1 MFLEK
6 LKPIEN
12 HQVKL
17 PFYLFC
23 LVPVFHQQLNSPFL
37 TSLTPTYLNTYLSF
51 CYLCAMEKTKFTV
64 TAALPYANGPLHL
77 GHVAGVYLPADIF
90 VRFLRANNHDVA
102 FICGSDEHGAAITLR
117 AKKEG
122 ITPREIVDK
131 YNKVIGD
138 SFRDFGISFD
148 IFHRTSDPLHIDTAQ
163 EFFKVLEKNG
173 KFIEET
179 TEQYFDEEFQQFLA
193 DRYITGDCPNCGNA
207 GAYGDQCEK
216 CGTALSPTDLKNPIS
231 TLSGKTPV
239 LKSTSHWFLPMD
251 RHEEWLRTWIK
262 EGILDGKQQH
272 DPKAWRN
279 QVIGQ
284 CLSWIDGGLRPRA
297 MTRDLD
303 WGVPVPLPN
312 ADGKVLYVWL
322 DAPIGYISATKQ
334 WAADNGKDWKDY
346 WCNEDRKL
354 VHFIGKD
361 NIVFH
366 AIIFP
371 ILLKDHGGFILPD
384 NVPAYEFLNLEGD
397 KFSTSRNWAV
407 WLHEYLERHPEKID
421 ELKYTLTAIAPETKD
436 AEFTWKE
443 YQARVNNELADILGN
458 FINRALVLTQKYY
471 EGAVPA
477 LGELTPEDEAVLAEM
492 KAIPERIAK
501 LVYQYKLRDAQAEAM
516 QLARIGN
523 KYLADN
529 EPWKLVKTDPKRVE
543 TIMHIALQITANLGL
558 VLDPFLPATAA
569 KIRGFMQIEN
579 QDWNAAGSLLVTAG
593 HRTEAPSILFQ
604 KIDDAFVEAEVA
616 HLEASQPQAQTNYPP
631 QKEETSFDDFT
642 KMDIRLGTIVDAIR
656 VPKADKLLQLTVN
669 TGIDTRTIVSG
680 IAEHY
685 APEEVI
691 GKTVAVLMNLAPRKI
706 RGVESQGMILMA
718 ENAEGQLSFMIPE
731 KGFEAGGEIR

>member
-1 MFLEK
+1 M
-6 LKPIEN
+6 
-12 HQVKL
+12 
-17 PFYLFC
+17 
-23 LVPVFHQQLNSPFL
+23 S
-37 TSLTPTYLNTYLSF
+37 
-51 CYLCAMEKTKFTV
+51 KTKYTV

-90 VRFLRANNHDVA
+90 VRFLRQNGHDVA

-131 YNKVIGD
+131 YNKIIGD
-138 SFRDFGISFD
+138 SFRKFNISFD
-148 IFHRTSDPLHIDTAQ
+148 IFHRTSDPLHIETAQ
-163 EFFKVLEKNG
+163 EFFRVLEASG
-173 KFIEET
+173 KFTEET

-193 DRYITGDCPNCGNA
+193 DRYITGECPNCGNPS
-207 GAYGDQCEK
+207 AYGDQCEK
-216 CGTALSPTDLKNPIS
+216 CGSALSPTDLKNPVS
-231 TLSGKTPV
+231 TLSGQTPV

-251 RHEEWLRTWIK
+251 RHEEWLRSWIK
-262 EGILDGKQQH
+262 EGMLDGKQQH

-312 ADGKVLYVWL
+312 AEGKVLYVWL

-334 WAADNGKDWKDY
+334 WAIDNGKDWKDY
-346 WCNEDRKL
+346 WCNEERKL

-407 WLHEYLERHPEKID
+407 WLHEYLERYPEKTD

-471 EGAVPA
+471 EGKVPSC
-477 LGELTPEDEAVLAEM
+477 GTLTPADEQVIAEM
-492 KAIPERIAK
+492 KAIPERIAQ

-529 EPWKLVKTDPKRVE
+529 EPWKLVKTDAERVE
-543 TIMHIALQITANLGL
+543 TIMHIALQITASLGV
-558 VLDPFLPATAA
+558 VLDPFLPETAA
-569 KIRGFMQIEN
+569 KIRSFVHIAD
-579 QDWNAAGSLLVTAG
+579 QDWTKAGEMLLPAG
-593 HRTEAPSILFQ
+593 HSTSVPEILFR
-604 KIDDAFVEAEVA
+604 KIDDDFVDAEVGR
-616 HLEASQPQAQTNYPP
+616 LQASQPVGTEMTDFPP

-669 TGIDTRTIVSG
+669 TGIDMRTIVSG

-685 APEEVI
+685 APEDVV

-718 ENAEGQLSFMIPE
+718 ENEEGKLSFMVPE
-731 KGFEAGGEIR
+731 KDFGAGGEIR

>member
-1 MFLEK
+1 MS
-6 LKPIEN
+6 
-12 HQVKL
+12 
-17 PFYLFC
+17 
-23 LVPVFHQQLNSPFL
+23 QQ
-37 TSLTPTYLNTYLSF
+37 
-51 CYLCAMEKTKFTV
+51 KFTV

-90 VRFLRANNHDVA
+90 VRFLRLNQHDVA

-122 ITPREIVDK
+122 ITPKEIVDK

-138 SFRDFGISFD
+138 SFKEFGISFD
-148 IFHRTSDPLHIDTAQ
+148 IFHRTSAEIHTETAQ
-163 EFFKVLEKNG
+163 EFFKVLDANG
-173 KFIEET
+173 KFTQEV
-179 TEQYFDEEFQQFLA
+179 TEQYFDEEYQQFLA

-216 CGTALSPTDLKNPIS
+216 CGSALSPTELKNPVS

-239 LKSTSHWFLPMD
+239 LRSTSHWFLPME
-251 RHEEWLRTWIK
+251 RHEDWLRTWIK
-262 EGILDGKQQH
+262 EGKLDGKQHH

-303 WGVPVPLPN
+303 WGVPVPVEG

-334 WAADNGKDWKDY
+334 WALDNNKDWKDY

-407 WLHEYLERHPEKID
+407 WLHEYLERYPEKKD
-421 ELKYTLTAIAPETKD
+421 ELKYTLTCIAPESKD

-458 FINRALVLTQKYY
+458 FVNRALVLTHKYY
-471 EGAVPA
+471 EGK
-477 LGELTPEDEAVLAEM
+477 TPECGIFTETDNLVLEEM
-492 KAIPERIAK
+492 KRIPNRIAE
-501 LVYQYKLRDAQAEAM
+501 LVYQYKIRDAQAEAM
-516 QLARIGN
+516 LLARIGN

-543 TIMHIALQITANLGL
+543 TIMHVALQITANLGQ
-558 VLDPFLPATAA
+558 VLAPFLPDTAE
-569 KIRGFMQIEN
+569 KIRGFMNVKLKTWESFGDLQL
-579 QDWNAAGSLLVTAG
+579 QAG
-593 HRTEAPSILFQ
+593 HFISEPSILFQ
-604 KIDDAFVEAEVA
+604 KIDDAFVEREVEFLHA
-616 HLEASQPQAQTNYPP
+616 TQPKSNFPP
-631 QKEETSFDDFT
+631 QKENISFDDFS
-642 KMDIRLGTIVDAIR
+642 KMDIRLGTIVEAIR

-669 TGIDTRTIVSG
+669 VGVDLRTIVSG

-685 APEEVI
+685 SPEEVV
-691 GKTVAVLMNLAPRKI
+691 GKTVAVLLNLEPRKI

-718 ENAEGQLSFMIPE
+718 ENEEGKLSFMSPE
-731 KGFEAGGEIR
+731 KGFELGGEIR